1 MKRYDY
7 IQFGA
12 LSVLSHI
19 AQGAAFILLFAAFGG
34 TGTTSSFTFATPVGL
49 ALGVVY
55 VSALSFLFGWGLR
68 PERGIDKNRCWNA
81 AMALYVLNLAS
92 LLAHPTVLL
101 SFGGGFGSILG
112 DGLGAAATACAWS
125 GDGGVAFPAR
135 CLAMLLLALLA
146 AVEPLCF
153 TLGLTRKG
161 KKPAKSEDNENS
173 AAFSADA
180 EAAITNEENNTNA

>member
-12 LSVLSHI
+12 LSILSHI

-68 PERGIDKNRCWNA
+68 PDRGINKNCCWNA
-81 AMALYVLNLAS
+81 AIVLYVLNLAS
-92 LLAHPTVLL
+92 LLVMPVP
-101 SFGGGFGSILG
+101 FGSGSILAMIWE
-112 DGLGAAATACAWS
+112 LPMA
-125 GDGGVAFPAR
+125 PAMVGMFSYA
-135 CLAMLLLALLA
+135 LFALLA

-161 KKPAKSEDNENS
+161 KKPAKSETNENS
-173 AAFSADA
+173 AVSSADA
-180 EAAITNEENNTNA
+180 EAAIINEENNTNA

>member
-49 ALGVVY
+49 ALGVVH

-68 PERGIDKNRCWNA
+68 PERGIDKNCCWNA
-81 AMALYVLNLAS
+81 AIVLYVLNLAS
-92 LLAHPTVLL
+92 LLVMPVP
-101 SFGGGFGSILG
+101 FGSGSILAMIWELPMAPAMVG
-112 DGLGAAATACAWS
+112 INGLS
-125 GDGGVAFPAR
+125 GEGTMFSYALF
-135 CLAMLLLALLA
+135 ALLA
-146 AVEPLCF
+146 AVEPMCL
-153 TLGLTRKG
+153 TLGLLWKG
-161 KKPAKSEDNENS
+161 KKSGGEKQTENPARP
-173 AAFSADA
+173 SADA
-180 EAAITNEENNTNA
+180 EAAMINEENNTNA

>member
-49 ALGVVY
+49 ALGIVY

-101 SFGGGFGSILG
+101 SFGGGFGSILATVWE
-112 DGLGAAATACAWS
+112 LPLLPALAGAEALLSGAMFYAA
-125 GDGGVAFPAR
+125 
-135 CLAMLLLALLA
+135 LALLA

>member
-12 LSVLSHI
+12 LSILSHI

-49 ALGVVY
+49 V
-55 VSALSFLFGWGLR
+55 FGWGLR
-68 PERGIDKNRCWNA
+68 PERGIDKNCCWNA
-81 AMALYVLNLAS
+81 AIVLYVLNLAS
-92 LLAHPTVLL
+92 LLVMPVP
-101 SFGGGFGSILG
+101 FGSGSILAMIWELPMAPAMVG
-112 DGLGAAATACAWS
+112 INGVS
-125 GDGGVAFPAR
+125 GEGTMFSYALF
-135 CLAMLLLALLA
+135 ALLA